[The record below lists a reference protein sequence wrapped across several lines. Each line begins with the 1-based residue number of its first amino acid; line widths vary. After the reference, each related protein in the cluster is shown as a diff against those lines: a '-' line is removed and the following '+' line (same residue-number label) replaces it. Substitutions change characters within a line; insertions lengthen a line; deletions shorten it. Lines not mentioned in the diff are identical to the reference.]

1 MNIILFPN
9 CSILTQHSSGNPEQ
23 GSGSTTGI
31 NGSNGTDGLLYAINT
46 AGSLTDNLAILF
58 TQDIDD
64 DDEDGMPN
72 YYENMYGLDKD
83 DPSDA
88 ATDLDGD
95 GLSNL
100 EEFQLGLKPNDSDTD
115 NDDLSDG
122 DEIVYGSDPL
132 VTDSD
137 ADGLDDGE
145 EAYDYGTS
153 PTDTDSDDD
162 GIPDGV
168 EVNMLGTDPLS
179 TDTDSDWLGDLDEVD
194 FYLSDPTE
202 PDTDNDGLSDWD
214 EIIIWQTNPFDY
226 WSPGPYALRNL
237 SKYSG
242 ENSLKTADDG
252 GQSYVVY
259 EKDDDT
265 FLGMKCFI
273 TAAGAGTGSL
283 GSVFLSILAACAGF
297 LVRIRNH

>member
-1 MNIILFPN
+1 MNIIHFPDGN
-9 CSILTQHSSGNPEQ
+9 ILMQHSSGNPEQ
-23 GSGSTTGI
+23 GAGSTTGI
-31 NGSNGTDGLLYAINT
+31 NGNNGTDGLLYAIDT

-58 TQDIDD
+58 IQDIDD

-72 YYENMYGLDKD
+72 YFENMYGLDKN

-95 GLSNL
+95 GLTNL

-122 DEIVYGSDPL
+122 DEIEYGSDPL

-145 EAYDYGTS
+145 EVNDYGTS

-179 TDTDSDWLGDLDEVD
+179 ADTDSDWLGDFDEVD

-202 PDTDNDGLSDWD
+202 PDTDGDGLSDWD
-214 EIIIWQTNPFDY
+214 EAIIWQTNPFDY
-226 WSPGPYALRNL
+226 WSPGPYVLRNL

-259 EKDDDT
+259 TRDEDT

-297 LVRIRNH
+297 LARMRNR